1 MMPRLAA
8 EEELLARAAAVHP
21 HLETKDQQSHIT
33 RLSRAAGIDE
43 APRKA
48 SRADIASLG
57 IKVD

>member
-21 HLETKDQQSHIT
+21 YLDAKDQRSHIA
-33 RLSRAAGIDE
+33 RLSKAAGIDE

-48 SRADIASLG
+48 TKADIASLG
-57 IKVD
+57 IKVG